1 MLKPDS
7 PQAIRALQNMGIR
20 VVMLTGDNART
31 AKAIGAQAG
40 VDEVIAGV
48 LPDGKEREIRRLS
61 ARGKVAMVGDGIN
74 DAPALTRADIGI
86 AMGGLGSDAAIE
98 AADVI
103 VMATPV
109 YFYTMSAQMK
119 TLIDRCC
126 ARYLEI
132 KDKEFYFIIA
142 AAEESVPMMERT
154 IDGFRGFLD
163 CLEEPKECGTIY
175 GVGAWKVGEINDKP
189 SMHEAYEM
197 GKKV

>member
-1 MLKPDS
+1 MCKKVLVLSSS
-7 PQAIRALQNMGIR
+7 PRKGGNSDTLCDQFI
-20 VVMLTGDNART
+20 
-31 AKAIGAQAG
+31 KGAQESG
-40 VDEVIAGV
+40 NDVEKIY
-48 LPDGKEREIRRLS
+48 LRNKR
-61 ARGKVAMVGDGIN
+61 IN
-74 DAPALTRADIGI
+74 YCTGCGTCNLQKPCPQKD
-86 AMGGLGSDAAIE
+86 DAAEVVEKMI

-132 KDKEFYFIIA
+132 KNKEFYFIIA